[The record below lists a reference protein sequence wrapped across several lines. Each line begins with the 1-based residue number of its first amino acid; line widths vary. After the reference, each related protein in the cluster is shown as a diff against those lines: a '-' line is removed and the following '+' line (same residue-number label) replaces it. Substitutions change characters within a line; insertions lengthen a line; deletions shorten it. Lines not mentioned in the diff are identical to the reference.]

1 MTANCKRPRTYP
13 ESGQITAKIKV
24 TELMCSVIYHMEIT
38 PLTHA
43 SCLYQLH
50 LDNPLLVGDI

>member
-1 MTANCKRPRTYP
+1 MIANCKRPRTYP
-13 ESGQITAKIKV
+13 ESGQITAKMKA

-38 PLTHA
+38 PLTLA

-50 LDNPLLVGDI
+50 LDNPLFVGDI